1 MTITQD
7 MKKIKKMANKKGT
20 PLLKVNFSGKMACS
34 FVYGGSRQI
43 SYWYRDLTKAVQGE
57 LVRLAK

>member
-7 MKKIKKMANKKGT
+7 MQKIKKMAKRKGT

-43 SYWYRDLTKAVQGE
+43 SYWYRNLTKAIQGE
-57 LVRLAK
+57 LARLGK